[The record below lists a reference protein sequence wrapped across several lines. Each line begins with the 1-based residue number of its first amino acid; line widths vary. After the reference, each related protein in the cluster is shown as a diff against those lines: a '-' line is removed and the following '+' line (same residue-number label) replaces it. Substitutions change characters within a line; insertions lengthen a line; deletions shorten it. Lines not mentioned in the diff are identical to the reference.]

1 MSFCVNCLSQT
12 ILREAFQC
20 KNVQMVKF
28 KERKRLRFW
37 TIGEVQVLGG
47 PGKPVCIIIIIII
60 IIINLNLSMSVR
72 NQRCVA

>member
-12 ILREAFQC
+12 ILPEAFQC

-60 IIINLNLSMSVR
+60 NLNLSMSVR